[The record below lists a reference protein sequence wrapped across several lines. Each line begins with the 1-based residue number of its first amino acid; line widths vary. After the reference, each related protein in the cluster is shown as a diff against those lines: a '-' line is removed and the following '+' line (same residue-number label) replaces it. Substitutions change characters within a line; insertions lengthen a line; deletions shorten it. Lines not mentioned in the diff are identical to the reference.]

1 MEEICALLP
10 KNWLAETPETLASR
24 RLGRHSAE
32 RERISEINWNLYKTS
47 GKLTFLQVCLKSEPK
62 SIFDFGFFFWAVIC
76 HIQQTVQLV
85 EEGGIIRLVAE

>member
-1 MEEICALLP
+1 MP
-10 KNWLAETPETLASR
+10 KNWLAENPQPLAVG
-24 RLGRHSAE
+24 RLAVQSAE
-32 RERISEINWNLYKTS
+32 RERISEINWNLYNTS
-47 GKLTFLQVCLKSEPK
+47 GKLTFLHVCLKSEPK

>member
-1 MEEICALLP
+1 MAD
-10 KNWLAETPETLASR
+10 SR
-24 RLGRHSAE
+24 RKG
-32 RERISEINWNLYKTS
+32 S
-47 GKLTFLQVCLKSEPK
+47 GFLKSTGTYLKLQKLIFLQVCLKSEPK